1 MPTRGLT
8 TSDPSLA
15 NPGYG
20 PSSDYPAAPPGASPN
35 FRESGYPAAHPTPGY
50 GSPTYG
56 TPPVFTPRR
65 QANWRVIA
73 GVTRLIGLAIAG
85 SGLIVLG
92 VTLATLMT
100 LESSVNGFTTFYDD
114 LGASAILAGAGVILL
129 GIGALFQGFATY

>member
-8 TSDPSLA
+8 TSGPSLS
-15 NPGYG
+15 NPGYSPNPDHSVAPPG
-20 PSSDYPAAPPGASPN
+20 AFPTFPESDYPAG
-35 FRESGYPAAHPTPGY
+35 HPTPGY
-50 GSPTYG
+50 GSATYG

-85 SGLIVLG
+85 SGLLVLG
-92 VTLATLMT
+92 ATLASLMS
-100 LESSVNGFTTFYDD
+100 LESSLNGITTVYDD